1 MLVWLHGA
9 YSASDSFNFFR
20 TSDWGPELII
30 EYDANGDLLA
40 ITSEIRRRIEKKISG
55 PVDII
60 GHSLG
65 GVIGVAMANQGLPVN
80 KIATMASPFGGLG
93 PWWPPM
99 TIGSELRRISKVTQT
114 VSVPHQFYISTTG
127 HNPWFVLANDGVVPI
142 SSQKAISGANYIEV
156 ATNHFGILMNKEV
169 VAGIRDFLDV
179 KVESQ

>member
-1 MLVWLHGA
+1 MLIWLHGA

-20 TSDWGPELII
+20 VTKDWGPELII

-40 ITSEIRRRIEKKISG
+40 ITNEIRRRIEKKVSG

-80 KIATMASPFGGLG
+80 KIVTMASPFGGIG
-93 PWWPPM
+93 PWWPPK
-99 TIGSELRRISKVTQT
+99 TIGSELRRVNKFTQT
-114 VSVPHQFYISTTG
+114 ISVPHQFYVSTAG

-142 SSQKAISGANYIEV
+142 SSQKAIPGANYIEID
-156 ATNHFGILMNKEV
+156 TNHFEILLNKEV
-169 VAGIRDFLDV
+169 VEKVRNFLDV
-179 KVESQ
+179 RVES